1 MCVLRFV
8 DLSVIQLTD
17 GGLLD
22 TEFLETHHCFH
33 YLSIKHQKMMKMFV
47 MTSAAGEYSLPEEDQ
62 LFLETQFSGK
72 LFITNSSNSQ
82 YVI

>member
-1 MCVLRFV
+1 
-8 DLSVIQLTD
+8 
-17 GGLLD
+17 
-22 TEFLETHHCFH
+22 
-33 YLSIKHQKMMKMFV
+33 MKMFV